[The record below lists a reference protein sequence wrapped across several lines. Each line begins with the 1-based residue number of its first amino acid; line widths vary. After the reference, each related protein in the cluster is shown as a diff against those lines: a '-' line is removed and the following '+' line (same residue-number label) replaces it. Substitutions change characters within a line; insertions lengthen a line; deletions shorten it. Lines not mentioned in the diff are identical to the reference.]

1 MNEVRKQHHAIGR
14 GGMTGVETD
23 NPVVVAYIREYT
35 EESCWY
41 STAEAMPSR
50 PRRLPR
56 RIRGR

>member
-1 MNEVRKQHHAIGR
+1 MKPAKTDYAPYYETYISK
-14 GGMTGVETD
+14 VETD